1 MGWVRVSDDFYDHPA
16 WVDLDATA
24 IGVWIIGLAW
34 ANRNLTDGR
43 IPAGA
48 VKRMDPDGT
57 ASGALI
63 AAGRWHRLE
72 DGAVEIHDYLEYQP
86 SAEQIRSKREKD
98 RERWHRRGSSLHVDS
113 TATPRGVAQESTST
127 PLTSQP
133 QPQHS
138 ISDDMECPPARRGK
152 TKIPSPFEVTPE
164 MESWA
169 RERYPQLDWS
179 RETEK
184 FVAWAK
190 ANDRRYAD
198 WLQAWRNWMHRAT
211 EGGWK

>member
-1 MGWVRVSDDFYDHPA
+1 MGWVRVSDDFYDHRGHIPLS
-16 WVDLDATA
+16 LDAW
-24 IGVWIIGLAW
+24 GLWLWGLAW
-34 ANRNLTDGR
+34 SNRNLTDGVIQWEAIR
-43 IPAGA
+43 
-48 VKRMDPDGT
+48 RMDPDGT
-57 ASGALI
+57 ASGALV
-63 AAGRWHRLE
+63 ASGRWHDE
-72 DGAVEIHDYLEYQP
+72 NTHVEIHDYLEYQP

-98 RERWHRRGSSLHVDS
+98 RERWHRRGSSLHADS
-113 TATPRGVAQESTST
+113 TATPRGVQPDSTPT

-198 WLQAWRNWMHRAT
+198 WLQAWRNWMHRA